1 MICLLIED
9 FLRDCTKESGIY
21 KIANK
26 ISNKVYIGS
35 AVVLKRRLT
44 SHYTSLLSKTHNNQ
58 ILQRSWNKHGYNN
71 FHFEIIEI
79 VDNENNLINRE
90 QYWIDF
96 YTSYN
101 RKLGYNIAPTAG
113 SSLGIIRTD
122 ETKQRISK
130 SKRELDSKA
139 KKINEET
146 ASRIKCLLNEGNKP
160 SEISELIGTSK
171 DLIRAIKEGK
181 SWTHIQPQLELPVE
195 NFQKK
200 LTNDKVLAIRKMLS
214 DGLKVKDIAEI
225 FDVNYRTISAIKNNK
240 IWVSVDVIHEYEKR
254 AKLTETEVLEIKT
267 MINNGKSNI
276 EISDKFKT
284 ARNTISN
291 IRNNKSWSHIK
302 VEEVS

>member
-1 MICLLIED
+1 MLIED

-21 KIANK
+21 KITNT

-44 SHYTSLLSKTHNNQ
+44 SHYTSLLSKTHHNQ

-71 FHFEIIEI
+71 FHFEIVEI
-79 VDNENNLINRE
+79 VENENNLINRE

-101 RKLGYNIAPTAG
+101 RKLGYNIAPIAG
-113 SSLGIIRTD
+113 SSLGIARTD

-130 SKRELDSKA
+130 SKRELNSKA
-139 KKINEET
+139 KKINEKT
-146 ASRIKCLLNEGNKP
+146 ASLIKSLLNEGKKP
-160 SEISELIGTSK
+160 SEISESIGISK

-181 SWTHIQPQLELPVE
+181 SWTYIDPQLRLPVE

-200 LTNDKVLAIRKMLS
+200 LSDDNVLSIHKMLS
-214 DGLKVKDIAEI
+214 DGLRVKDIAEI

-240 IWVSVDVIHEYEKR
+240 TWSSVNVKHEYEKR
-254 AKLTETEVLEIKT
+254 ANLTEAEVLEIKI

-276 EISDKFKT
+276 EISEKFKT